1 MPPPRPE
8 DLTEV
13 PVYLTEVQR
22 DIFFAP
28 LRPLFNGPAMDG
40 LYQCSECSEVLRCIR
55 VCFYLFFYHLFI
67 YLGWSSSYGESFAC
81 YAYSLFIM

>member
-1 MPPPRPE
+1 MIFILINILKEKSPPLRPD

-28 LRPLFNGPAMDG
+28 LRPLFNGPATDG

-55 VCFYLFFYHLFI
+55 VCFKN
-67 YLGWSSSYGESFAC
+67 
-81 YAYSLFIM
+81 